1 MSRAVSLSTQT
12 NPPMNTRSTVNRL
25 GALLSCLLLLA
36 STRRTELRADYA
48 STVQALGPV
57 GYWRLDETAPSPG
70 LRRLAN
76 AGQLGSAAD
85 GYAVLTAATGLPG
98 RVGSCV
104 RLYNPT
110 NALGWCGSKVDI
122 NYHPTLNKTGPFSV
136 EFWVKPN
143 TLGADATGFCPLSS
157 MMNDFGASSRSGYL
171 FYINNTGRVEFRLGN
186 ASGYVGTVNNAGQP
200 QYNVKAGAWSHVVG
214 IFDGTSTRLV
224 INGVNVTN
232 ITLTPANVASLRQNT
247 QMPLR
252 IGGTPFNGTL
262 GDTPMPS
269 ALVYSGNRGFD
280 GWIDEVA
287 FYPYA
292 LTTAQCDTHFKGI
305 LGGVSGYS
313 ALVLADSPAGYWP
326 FNEPTYPAPAPES
339 LPVAANSGSVG
350 ATANAVNRWGTLAGQ
365 PGVPFAGLGA
375 GNRAVFL
382 DGTSGS
388 IATGS
393 DTTLSN
399 LTGQVTLMAWIKP
412 TVRGGIR
419 NILSKGWDENYAET
433 FLRITRGY
441 ENSGYGVTNRY
452 EIGTSDGKTFYDT
465 AEATMPETD
474 VNNWVFLAGT
484 YDGSAWNLYRNGQ
497 LIASTPSVNGA
508 AATANVS
515 RWTIGS
521 RYGPPSPTHAFND
534 AASYTNE
541 VWQAAGQFFG
551 GTIDEPAIFDKAL
564 SASDIAS
571 IYASALVAPII
582 YKPVSSPG
590 DYPSVGWPD
599 LYDGDTAVLS
609 VLAEGAAPLTYQWY
623 SNSVALNI
631 KTPQL
636 TLQPLTVSKP
646 VYSVV
651 VSNPYGSTT
660 SSVALNII
668 VGPPSVAEA
677 PVSLQRFS
685 GTPFRFT
692 VTTGGSRPQTF
703 QWQLNGADI
712 AGATSASYSG
722 TASAATAGT
731 YTCRIANSAG
741 SVTTSAQLT
750 VSPVATGFAAA
761 ALTTRP
767 LAYWRLGE
775 AAGTTAYDSVG
786 QLNGTY
792 FNTTLKQGGYSVV
805 DTDTAALFGGTNS
818 YVGLISGL
826 PGSGIDFAGTNTSF
840 TLELW
845 AKGGSGQPDESTLIA
860 KGTGAEG
867 TTANEQFSIDI
878 ASGKYRFFT
887 RGNNNTLYSADA
899 TVGPNDSWQHIVAV
913 YDQSNP
919 ASPEL
924 RLYVNGEL
932 SDSSPGRPQ
941 GLRASSAPVSIGSK
955 RLGNSPGYDGSFDG
969 IIDEVVI
976 YDTILSDS
984 DISTHFA
991 AAYGSTLPPAFTT
1004 QPRAV
1009 TNYVGL
1015 SATFSAA
1022 AIGSLPLTYQWQ
1034 KNGTDIPGANGPTFT
1049 TPTLTTAAAGLYRCV
1064 VSNNVGATNSAAVA
1078 LVVLPTP
1085 TGTVT
1090 IPGLVLHHT
1099 FDNTLIDATG
1109 RGNNGTAIARDHT
1122 LSSNVVAPTY
1132 TTGKLGRAL
1141 AYASDFGTPTEPGA
1155 TTVTNT
1161 SYVSLGVRPDLQFSN
1176 SVDFSVAFWIRLPA
1190 NYIGG
1195 DLPFFTTTSGSLG
1208 GQGWVFAP
1216 AYGYGIGSGASPTEA
1231 PVNYGSWGVSLYG
1244 SSGAGARLY
1253 GEVGSINDG
1262 EWHHLVYIFNRK
1274 TQVSVYQDG
1283 ILARTYKISGTST
1296 AAATDIDTGLPATI
1310 GQDPTGLYQETGA
1323 GEIDDLGVWRRALSP
1338 LEAASIYSA
1347 GVNGQSFADLP
1358 PLGQANLRL
1367 VGSGSNL
1374 QILWD
1379 QGTLQQTSDLNGP
1392 WVDVALPATS
1402 PLTLTPSETR
1412 FYRVKP

>member
-1 MSRAVSLSTQT
+1 
-12 NPPMNTRSTVNRL
+12 MNTRPTLHRL
-25 GALLSCLLLLA
+25 GSLLSSLLLLA
-36 STRRTELRADYA
+36 LTARTPLRADYA

-57 GYWRLDETAPSPG
+57 GYWRLNETNNSPG
-70 LRRLAN
+70 LKRLAN
-76 AGQLGSAAD
+76 LGELGSAAD

-104 RLYNPT
+104 RLYNST

-122 NYHPTLNKTGPFSV
+122 NYHPTLNKSGSFSV

-171 FYINNTGRVEFRLGN
+171 FYINNAGRVEFRLGN
-186 ASGYVGTVNNAGQP
+186 ASGYVGTVNNANLP

-214 IFDGTSTRLV
+214 VFDGSNTRLI

-232 ITLTPANVASLRQNT
+232 VTLTPANIASLRQNT

-292 LTTAQCDTHFKGI
+292 LSTVQCDAHFKGI

-313 ALVLADSPAGYWP
+313 TLVLADSPAGYWP
-326 FNEPTYPAPAPES
+326 FNEPTYPTPALET
-339 LPVAANSGSVG
+339 LPIAINSGSSG
-350 ATANAVNRWGTLAGQ
+350 TTADAVNRWGTLAGQ
-365 PGVPFAGLGA
+365 PGTPFAGMGS

-382 DGTSGS
+382 DGNNGS
-388 IATGS
+388 ITAGA

-399 LTGQVTLMAWIKP
+399 LIGQVTLMAWIKP

-419 NILSKGWDENYAET
+419 TILSKGWDENYAET

-441 ENSGYGVTNRY
+441 ENSGYGTTNRY
-452 EIGTSDGKTFYDT
+452 EIGTSDGKTYYDT

-474 VNNWVFLAGT
+474 LNNWVFLAGT
-484 YDGSAWNLYRNGQ
+484 YDGTAWNLYRNGQ

-508 AATANVS
+508 AATVNVS
-515 RWTIGS
+515 RWTMGS
-521 RYGPPSPTHAFND
+521 RFGPPSPTHAFND
-534 AASYTNE
+534 AANYTNE

-551 GTIDEPAIFDKAL
+551 GSIDEPAIFDKSL
-564 SASDIAS
+564 SASEIAS
-571 IYASALVAPII
+571 VYASALVTPII
-582 YKPVSSPG
+582 YKPISSPG
-590 DYPSVGWPD
+590 DYPSVRWPD
-599 LYDGDTAVLS
+599 LYDGDTATLS
-609 VLAEGAAPLTYQWY
+609 VLAEGAPPLTYQWY

-631 KTPQL
+631 KTAQL
-636 TLQPLTVSKP
+636 TLQPLKVSKP

-651 VSNPYGSTT
+651 VSNPYGSAT
-660 SSVALNII
+660 STVSLNII
-668 VGPPSVAEA
+668 VGPPTILEA
-677 PVSLQRFS
+677 PVDLQRFS
-685 GTPFRFT
+685 GTPFQFS
-692 VTTGGSRPQTF
+692 VFSGGSLPQTF
-703 QWQLNGADI
+703 QWQLNGTDI
-712 AGATSASYSG
+712 AGATSTLISG
-722 TASAATAGT
+722 TASVATAGT

-741 SVTTSAQLT
+741 SVTTTAQLT
-750 VSPVATGFAAA
+750 VSPAPSGFAAA
-761 ALTTRP
+761 ALSAKP

-775 AAGTTAYDSVG
+775 TSGTTAYDSIG
-786 QLNGTY
+786 RLNGTY
-792 FNTTLKQGGYSVV
+792 FNTTLKQPGYSMV
-805 DTDTAALFGGTNS
+805 DTNTGALFGGTNS

-826 PGSGIDFAGTNTSF
+826 PGSGINFEGTNVSF
-840 TLELW
+840 TIELW
-845 AKGGSGQPDESTLIA
+845 AKGGEGQPDESTLIA
-860 KGTGAEG
+860 KGTGADG
-867 TTANEQFSIDI
+867 TTGNEQFSIDI

-919 ASPEL
+919 GSPEV
-924 RLYVNGEL
+924 RLYINGEL

-941 GLRASSAPVSIGSK
+941 GIQSSSSPVSIGSK

-976 YDTILSDS
+976 YNTVLSDTE
-984 DISTHFA
+984 ISTHFA
-991 AAYGSTLPPAFTT
+991 AAYGSTLPPSFTT
-1004 QPRAV
+1004 QPKAM

-1022 AIGSLPLTYQWQ
+1022 AIGSLPLIYQWQ
-1034 KNGTDIPGANGPTFT
+1034 KNGVDITGANGSTFT
-1049 TPTLTTAAAGLYRCV
+1049 TPTLTTGSAGLYRCLI
-1064 VSNNVGATNSAAVA
+1064 SNGVGSTNSTAVT
-1078 LVVLPTP
+1078 LTVLPTP
-1085 TGTVT
+1085 TSTVT

-1122 LSSNVVAPTY
+1122 SASNVIGATY
-1132 TTGKLGRAL
+1132 TSGKLGRAL

-1155 TTVTNT
+1155 TIVTNT
-1161 SYVSLGVRPDLQFSN
+1161 SYVTLGVRPDLQFSN
-1176 SVDFSVAFWIRLPA
+1176 SVDFTVAFWIKLPA
-1190 NYIGG
+1190 NFIGG

-1208 GQGWVFAP
+1208 GAGWVFAP

-1231 PVNYGSWGVSLYG
+1231 PLNYGSWAVSLYG
-1244 SSGAGARLY
+1244 NSGTGARFY

-1262 EWHHLVYIFNRK
+1262 EWHHLVYVLDRK
-1274 TQVSVYQDG
+1274 SQVSIYQDG
-1283 ILARTYKISGTST
+1283 ILARAYKISGTST

-1323 GEIDDLGVWRRALSP
+1323 GEMDDLGVWRRALTP
-1338 LEAASIYSA
+1338 LEAASIYTA
-1347 GVNGQSFADLP
+1347 GANGQSFADLP
-1358 PLGQANLRL
+1358 PLGSANLRITT
-1367 VGSGSNL
+1367 SGSTV
-1374 QILWD
+1374 QIIWD
-1379 QGTLQQTSDLNGP
+1379 LGTLQQAGTLTGP
-1392 WVDVALPATS
+1392 WTDVGAPVTS
-1402 PLTLTPSETR
+1402 PHTTTPIETK
-1412 FYRVKP
+1412 FYRMKP

>member
-1 MSRAVSLSTQT
+1 MNNQSTLH
-12 NPPMNTRSTVNRL
+12 RL
-25 GALLSCLLLLA
+25 GSLLSSLILLA
-36 STRRTELRADYA
+36 STRHSLLRADYA

-57 GYWRLDETAPSPG
+57 GYWRLDESATSPG

-76 AGQLGSAAD
+76 SGQLGSTAD

-110 NALGWCGSKVDI
+110 NSLGWCGSKVDI

-171 FYINNTGRVEFRLGN
+171 FYINSAGRVEFRLGN
-186 ASGYVGTVNNAGQP
+186 ASGYVGTVNNASLP

-214 IFDGTSTRLV
+214 IFDGSSTRLV

-232 ITLTPANVASLRQNT
+232 ITLSAANIASLRQNT

-262 GDTPMPS
+262 GDAPMSS

-287 FYPYA
+287 YYPYA
-292 LTTAQCDTHFKGI
+292 LTTPQCDAHFKGI

-313 ALVLADSPAGYWP
+313 ALILADSPAGYWP
-326 FNEPTYPAPAPES
+326 FNEPSYPAPAPEK
-339 LPVAANSGSVG
+339 LPVAANSGSSG
-350 ATANAVNRWGTLAGQ
+350 AAANAVDRWGTLAGQ
-365 PGVPFAGLGA
+365 PGAPFAGLGA
-375 GNRAVFL
+375 ANKSVFL

-388 IATGS
+388 IAAGAE
-393 DTTLSN
+393 TTLSN

-419 NILSKGWDENYAET
+419 TILSKGWDEDYAET

-441 ENSGYGVTNRY
+441 ENSGYGETNRY
-452 EIGTSDGKTFYDT
+452 EIGMSDGKNIYDT

-484 YDGSAWNLYRNGQ
+484 YDGTAWNLYRNGQ
-497 LIASTPSVNGA
+497 LLKSTPSPNGA
-508 AATANVS
+508 AATVNVS

-541 VWQAAGQFFG
+541 VWQAAGNFFG
-551 GTIDEPAIFDKAL
+551 GSIDEPAIFDKAL
-564 SASDIAS
+564 SASEIAS
-571 IYASALVAPII
+571 IYASAQVSPII
-582 YKPVSSPG
+582 YKPISSPG
-590 DYPSVGWPD
+590 DYASIGWPD
-599 LYDGDTAVLS
+599 LYDGDTAILS

-631 KTPQL
+631 QTSLL
-636 TLQPLTVSKP
+636 TLQPLKVSKP

-651 VSNPYGSTT
+651 VSNPYGSST
-660 SSVALNII
+660 SSVTLNII
-668 VGPPSVAEA
+668 VGPPTVLEA
-677 PVSLQRFS
+677 PISLQRFS
-685 GTPFRFT
+685 GTPFRFS
-692 VTTGGSRPQTF
+692 VTTGGSLPQTF
-703 QWQLNGADI
+703 QWQLNGTDI
-712 AGATSASYSG
+712 PGATGNTLTGNASAS
-722 TASAATAGT
+722 TAGT
-731 YTCRIANSAG
+731 YTCRISNSAG
-741 SVTTSAQLT
+741 NVTATAQLD
-750 VSPVATGFAAA
+750 VSPAPSGFAAA
-761 ALTTRP
+761 AIATKP
-767 LAYWRLGE
+767 IAYWRLGE
-775 AAGTTAYDSVG
+775 TSGTTAYDSIG
-786 QLNGTY
+786 QWNGTY
-792 FNTTLKQGGYSVV
+792 FNTALKQPGYSMV
-805 DTDTAALFGGTNS
+805 DTNSAALFGGTNS
-818 YVGLISGL
+818 YVGLISGS
-826 PGSGIDFAGTNTSF
+826 PGSGINFEGTNSSF
-840 TLELW
+840 TIELW
-845 AKGGSGQPDESTLIA
+845 AKGGDGQPDESTLIA

-867 TTANEQFSIDI
+867 TTGNEQFSIDI

-913 YDQSNP
+913 YDQSDP
-919 ASPEL
+919 SSPEL
-924 RLYVNGEL
+924 RIYVNGEL

-941 GLRASSAPVSIGSK
+941 GLRVSSSPVSIGSK

-976 YDTILSDS
+976 YNTVLTEN
-984 DISTHFA
+984 DITTHFA
-991 AAYGSTLPPAFTT
+991 AAYGSTLPPSFTT
-1004 QPRAV
+1004 QPKAV

-1015 SATFSAA
+1015 SATFSAT
-1022 AIGSLPLTYQWQ
+1022 AIGSLPLSYQWQ
-1034 KNGTDIPGANGPTFT
+1034 KNGADISGATGPTFT
-1049 TPTLTTAAAGLYRCV
+1049 TPTLTSGSAGLYRCL
-1064 VSNNVGATNSAAVA
+1064 VSNNMGTTNSTAVA
-1078 LVVLPTP
+1078 LVVLATP
-1085 TGTVT
+1085 TSTVT
-1090 IPGLVLHHT
+1090 IPDLVVHHT

-1109 RGNNGTAIARDHT
+1109 RGNNGTAISRDQT
-1122 LSSNVVAPTY
+1122 LSSNVVPATY
-1132 TTGKLGRAL
+1132 SNGKLGRAL
-1141 AYASDFGTPTEPGA
+1141 AYASDFGTPAEAGV
-1155 TTVTNT
+1155 TTATNT
-1161 SYVSLGVRPDLQFSN
+1161 SYVTLGVRPDLQFSN
-1176 SVDFSVAFWIRLPA
+1176 SVNFTVAFWIKLPA
-1190 NYIGG
+1190 NFIGG

-1231 PVNYGSWGVSLYG
+1231 PLNYGSWAASLYG
-1244 SSGAGARLY
+1244 SSSAGARIY

-1262 EWHHLVYIFNRK
+1262 EWHHLVYVFDRK

-1283 ILARTYKISGTST
+1283 ILARAYKISGTST

-1310 GQDPTGLYQETGA
+1310 GQDPTGLYQETGS
-1323 GEIDDLGVWRRALSP
+1323 GEIDDLGVWRRALTP
-1338 LEAASIYSA
+1338 LEAASLYTA
-1347 GVNGQSFADLP
+1347 GLNGQSFEDQP
-1358 PLGQANLRL
+1358 PLGNSKIIINT
-1367 VGSGSNL
+1367 SGSNIQL
-1374 QILWD
+1374 LWER
-1379 QGTLQQTSDLNGP
+1379 GTLQQAGSLSGP
-1392 WVDVALPATS
+1392 WTDVGAPATS
-1402 PLTLTPSETR
+1402 PLTVTPTETR
-1412 FYRVKP
+1412 FYRIKP